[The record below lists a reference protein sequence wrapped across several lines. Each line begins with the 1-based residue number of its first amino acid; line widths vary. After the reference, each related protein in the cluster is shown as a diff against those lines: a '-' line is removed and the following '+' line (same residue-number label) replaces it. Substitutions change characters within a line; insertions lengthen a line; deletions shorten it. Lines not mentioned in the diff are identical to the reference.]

1 MVAEASGRRSIN
13 WGAAWGALV
22 VLRLDSPI
30 VATAAPAPIEQD
42 ENPSPWRWRGG
53 LLGLAVV
60 AAIGGVALRVFAPSP
75 LWLDEALSVQVASL
89 SFGDMVEA
97 LRHDGHPSL
106 YYLLL
111 GWWMDVFGDSNGA
124 ARSLSAVASL
134 GAVPVLWAIGRRR
147 NETVAW
153 FAAILALTSPYL
165 LRYGTEARMYAM
177 LTFFVAAAWLVTE
190 QAVDRPTFKRLAL
203 VSLATAALMHTHYW
217 SFWLIGAALLVIVA
231 ECLRSVDRR
240 PALVRVGV
248 AIIAGTLTFTV
259 WLSVFFEQLGSTG
272 TPWADR
278 ARPAEIAIETMQ
290 ALGGNNRFEGELL
303 GVIVLFVALLG
314 AFGWARRENET
325 VENETVELRFGSG
338 PLSIAAVMITVTLA
352 IGGGIA
358 LVTAGAFEGRYAAV
372 VVPFVLLLA
381 ARGVSV
387 LPRHVATATL
397 AVLALFGLAIGIDE
411 GRRDRTQAGD
421 VASTIDR
428 DHGQGDIV
436 AFCPDQV
443 GPATHRALQA
453 DLEAV
458 AYPRG
463 DGTLIDWQ
471 DYADTITETS
481 PEAFLERVAVAA
493 AGNQVWLVV
502 GLGYKSLG
510 NRCEAIIEQL
520 NRSHRP
526 HHLVSPSEAFEPML
540 LTRYEPLG

>member
-1 MVAEASGRRSIN
+1 M
-13 WGAAWGALV
+13 
-22 VLRLDSPI
+22 LRLDSPT

-42 ENPSPWRWRGG
+42 ENSSPWRWRGE

-89 SFGDMVEA
+89 PFVDMVEA

-111 GWWMDVFGDSNGA
+111 GWWMDVFGDSDGA

-134 GAVPVLWAIGRRR
+134 GTVPVVWAIGRRR
-147 NETVAW
+147 SETVAW
-153 FAAILALTSPYL
+153 FAAIIALTSPYL
-165 LRYGTEARMYAM
+165 LRYGTEARMYAA
-177 LTFFVAAAWLVTE
+177 LTFLVAVAWLVTE
-190 QAVDRPTFKRLAL
+190 QAVERPSLKRLVL
-203 VSLATAALMHTHYW
+203 VSLATAALVHTHYW
-217 SFWLIGAALLVIVA
+217 SFWLIGAALLVIAA
-231 ECLRSVDRR
+231 EGLRSTERR
-240 PALVRVGV
+240 RALVRVGL
-248 AIIAGTLTFTV
+248 AIIAGTATFTV

-278 ARPAEIAIETMQ
+278 ARPAEIAIETLQ
-290 ALGGNNRFEGELL
+290 AMGGNNRFEGELL

-314 AFGWARRENET
+314 AFGWAKRD
-325 VENETVELRFGSG
+325 ETVELRFGSG
-338 PLSIAAVMITVTLA
+338 PLSIAVIMTTVTLA

-387 LPRHVATATL
+387 LPRRAATATL
-397 AVLALFGLAIGIDE
+397 SVLVLFGLAIGVDE

-421 VASTIDR
+421 VARAIDR
-428 DHGQGDIV
+428 DHGEGDIV

-453 DLEAV
+453 DLDAV

-471 DYADTITETS
+471 NYADTITATS
-481 PEAFLERVAVAA
+481 PEAFLERMTAAA

-520 NRSHRP
+520 SRTHRA

-540 LTRYEPLG
+540 LSRYEPLE